1 MKDQMLGKI
10 KKSAVQQVRVQLRS
24 YRRKVYVDI
33 RSFFR
38 KGPDDD
44 WAPSKKG
51 VTFRPEQT
59 AELIAALEKL
69 NHRN

>member
-1 MKDQMLGKI
+1 MKDQVLGKI
-10 KKSAVQQVRVQLRS
+10 KKSAVQQVRVQLRY
-24 YRRKVYVDI
+24 YRRKPYIDV
-33 RSFFR
+33 RTFFR

-44 WAPSKKG
+44 WTPSKKG

-59 AELIAALEKL
+59 VELIAALQKL